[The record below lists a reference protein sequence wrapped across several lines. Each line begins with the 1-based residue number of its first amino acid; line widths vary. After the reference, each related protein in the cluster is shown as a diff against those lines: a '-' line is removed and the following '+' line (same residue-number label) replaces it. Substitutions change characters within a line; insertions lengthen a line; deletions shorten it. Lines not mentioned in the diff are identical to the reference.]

1 MKKNILVKLA
11 GIAAAV
17 SLLVG
22 GAYAAFTSNS
32 VTISNVNLTSA
43 TPALQVWNG
52 SSYQTTANGATLG
65 IVEAN
70 MYPGL
75 YGAIHPFYLRNS
87 SDASVPFGQIIG
99 TISWGNAPQWDA
111 YKDNVQMRFGEVTA
125 DTWTGWNSLNWWNT
139 TGANFLASQLAGGNT
154 KRRFRVQFYMNSGA
168 PNTLRGST
176 LQLTLSFVGQ
186 TP

>member
-1 MKKNILVKLA
+1 MNKNILVKLA
-11 GIAAAV
+11 SIAAAA

-43 TPALQVWNG
+43 TPTLQVYDG
-52 SSYQTTANGATLG
+52 ASYVATVDGATLG
-65 IVEAN
+65 ITDSN

-75 YGAIHPFYLRNS
+75 YGTVHPFYLKNN

-99 TISWGNAPQWDA
+99 TISWGNAQWDA
-111 YKDNVQMRFGEVTA
+111 YKDNVQMRFGEVATN
-125 DTWTGWNSLNWWNT
+125 TWTGWNSLNWWNT
-139 TGANFLASQLAGGNT
+139 TGANFLNTQLAGNT
-154 KRRFRVQFYMNSGA
+154 DRQFRVQFYMNPGA
-168 PNTLRGST
+168 PNSLQGST
-176 LQLTLSFVGQ
+176 LQMTLSFVGQ